1 MLVRKIGAVFT
12 AVTASVFAVLV
23 LGCAGN
29 ESASDS
35 TPSASS
41 VDTVSAEYGEA
52 LPRNASR
59 NLEEIPGQLEELAE
73 LERSGGFVPGLGIAE
88 SKLREQSGDYAGAV
102 IALYKELSWAY
113 AYGVEGVTGETI
125 ETGLAEIGKINLPGG
140 SSGNASREANRAAGA
155 ALAFFRG
162 QWKEAQEL
170 LTELFGDE
178 TEPDSFPR
186 WMLLVCSLELDEGSP
201 SRSSREI
208 RAAYGAVRARYA
220 SFPEY
225 WYRGARFFSGREARA
240 SGVSGTIAGDYAERC
255 INLSGS
261 GPFASEC
268 RSLLALAS
276 GLTVTD
282 GKALL
287 TRLEIETLVQNA
299 VDKQKPELLEEL
311 FPLIALPDNT
321 HTVYASGI
329 LRALS
334 SDSLFKEWFGT
345 AAKKAQGRLAERLKF
360 ISGAAS

>member
-1 MLVRKIGAVFT
+1 
-12 AVTASVFAVLV
+12 
-23 LGCAGN
+23 
-29 ESASDS
+29 
-35 TPSASS
+35 
-41 VDTVSAEYGEA
+41 
-52 LPRNASR
+52 
-59 NLEEIPGQLEELAE
+59 LEEIPGQLEELAE
-73 LERSGGFVPGLGIAE
+73 LERSGGFAPGLGIAE

-113 AYGVEGVTGETI
+113 AYGVEGVTRETI
-125 ETGLAEIGKINLPGG
+125 ETGLAEVGKLDLPGG
-140 SSGNASREANRAAGA
+140 SSGNASREANKAAGA
-155 ALAFFRG
+155 ALAFCNG
-162 QWKEAQEL
+162 QWKEAEEL
-170 LTELFGDE
+170 LIELFGDE

-186 WMLLVCSLELDEGSP
+186 WMLLVCSLELEAAAQGKP
-201 SRSSREI
+201 STDKSSREI
-208 RAAYGAVRARYA
+208 RSAYGAVRARYA
-220 SFPEY
+220 AFPEY
-225 WYRGARFFSGREARA
+225 WYRGARFFSGEEP
-240 SGVSGTIAGDYAERC
+240 GTIAGNYAERC

-268 RSLLALAS
+268 RSLLAIAS
-276 GLTVTD
+276 GLTIAD

-299 VDKQKPELLEEL
+299 VDKQRPELLEEL